1 MQTLSS
7 VTIDTS
13 ILAIPDSDSTEED
26 THQYVEKLIDC
37 GGLLNE
43 SWVQVYMS
51 DNSIASFIALGHF
64 PQWEKLRHLFRVH
77 RVVEYDVNTV
87 TKHVND
93 LMKRALSFEES
104 FRITDVLQENF
115 ETTPDISTLTR
126 HDDLQADLKR
136 CITLIAHLCKYCS
149 LSCGR
154 HSFFVSK
161 APCRKIFVRT
171 EIQVLDHKREEI
183 PDLSD
188 ESQTFEGDVEICD
201 NFEEFITC
209 LDESAILKG
218 ATDDAALKL
227 AVQVKLFK
235 YAKENGESVDWD
247 RICVPVIGSTFRES
261 CQTICN
267 AQKGSLPEKILQS
280 VIATVYKLKLDD
292 VHVLRIG
299 SGGGDPPKTRGSDIA
314 QRRKIDHFY
323 RLHYWAMV
331 GGAIELASVN
341 VHDDNNI
348 PK

>member
-26 THQYVEKLIDC
+26 PHQYVEKLIDC
-37 GGLLNE
+37 RRLLDAP
-43 SWVQVYMS
+43 WVRVYMS
-51 DNSIASFIALGHF
+51 EIARDLFIEHGYF
-64 PQWEKLRHLFRVH
+64 PQWEQLHNLFHVH

-93 LMKRALSFEES
+93 LLNRALSFEES

-126 HDDLQADLKR
+126 QDDLQADLKR
-136 CITLIAHLCKYCS
+136 CITLIAHLRKYCS
-149 LSCGR
+149 LSYGG

-161 APCRKIFVRT
+161 ATCQEIFVRT
-171 EIQVLDHKREEI
+171 EIQFLKHDREEI

-201 NFEEFITC
+201 NFEKFITC

-235 YAKENGESVDWD
+235 YAKEKGESVDWD
-247 RICVPVIGSTFRES
+247 RMSVPEIGSKFREL
-261 CQTICN
+261 CQVICN
-267 AQKGSLPEKILQS
+267 AQKDLLPEKILQS
-280 VIATVYKLKLDD
+280 IVYTVHGQKLRD
-292 VHVLRIG
+292 VHVLRTG
-299 SGGGDPPKTRGSDIA
+299 LGGNDPPKTRRSDIA
-314 QRRKIDHFY
+314 QRRKIDQFY
-323 RLHYWAMV
+323 RLHYWAMD
-331 GGAIELASVN
+331 GGVIELASVN
-341 VHDDNNI
+341 AHDDFKI
-348 PK
+348 PS